1 MPPESSRHWHF
12 PSSRAHTAR
21 FTAAGTWPGFLAG
34 RGLCCGRFTSPLRLA
49 CSVSNRSSAA
59 SSTFSAEA
67 PGCACPW
74 PFRADSSLSRK
85 VFVTVMWRRRRSEV
99 SGSDVSGGDDDD
111 ANVLISGTT
120 GSGSSGRTAMERGS
134 SITTSR
140 LGITAAG
147 RMSMATTFASR
158 FDRWKNL
165 GITSARFS
173 GVITRASSTTL
184 VMQSRP
190 SRSGSTTSG
199 NCCTSWAATL
209 RKWAAPFERPSSRC
223 RK

>member
-1 MPPESSRHWHF
+1 VEPQIPPESSRHWHF
-12 PSSRAHTAR
+12 PSSRAQTAR
-21 FTAAGTWPGFLAG
+21 FTAEGTWLGFFAG
-34 RGLCCGRFTSPLRLA
+34 RGFCCGLFTSARRLA
-49 CSVSNRSSAA
+49 CAASMRSSAA

-67 PGCACPW
+67 PGWACPC
-74 PFRADSSLSRK
+74 PFRADSSFSRN

-99 SGSDVSGGDDDD
+99 SGSDVNGGDG
-111 ANVLISGTT
+111 AKVLISG
-120 GSGSSGRTAMERGS
+120 SAEAGSSRRTAMERTS

-147 RMSMATTFASR
+147 RISIATSFASR

-173 GVITRASSTTL
+173 GDITRASSTTL
-184 VMQSRP
+184 EMQSRP

-199 NCCTSWAATL
+199 NCWTSWAATL
-209 RKWAAPFERPSSRC
+209 RK
-223 RK
+223 